1 MYIHVC
7 TCMYVYMGKSQCTCC
22 TCTSVTVIH
31 SLLHRLPTAPIAITT
46 ALWNVVLVAAM
57 KDGMRAYD
65 VCMTVHACVTSCVHS
80 YMLVSLFPKKIK
92 IVLFEGATFPEL
104 LQTILESAN
113 FHKSLMNPVTNLCS
127 EDRP

>member
-1 MYIHVC
+1 MVVLC

-57 KDGMRAYD
+57 KDGMRDYD
-65 VCMTVHACVTSCVHS
+65 LCMTVHACVTVVCILTCLCH
-80 YMLVSLFPKKIK
+80 YFPKKI
-92 IVLFEGATFPEL
+92 VLFVGGTFPEL

-113 FHKSLMNPVTNLCS
+113 FYKSLLNPVTNLYCS
-127 EDRP
+127 VDRP